1 MHEVGVVS
9 HYLRRCVL
17 VLPWPCAQP
26 ACVQPQYGD
35 KALPV
40 KAVRH
45 VVMMRGSGVVAV
57 LLPVSAGGCQS
68 GLLHSGVFLAC
79 RLPRCGFTLLA
90 PHCRKFEEVYSPPV
104 DEFVYISDNTYTREQ
119 VRPMT
124 RAVERPPFPRMEVR
138 FPFPALFGLSN
149 RMASCLHGRC
159 RSSKWRHWSLMP

>member
-1 MHEVGVVS
+1 MVS
-9 HYLRRCVL
+9 KLCL
-17 VLPWPCAQP
+17 L
-26 ACVQPQYGD
+26 
-35 KALPV
+35 

-45 VVMMRGSGVVAV
+45 VVMMRGSGVVAA

-68 GLLHSGVFLAC
+68 ATFIRFFWRVAC
-79 RLPRCGFTLLA
+79 PRCGFTLLA
-90 PHCRKFEEVYSPPV
+90 PLCRKFEEVYSPPV

-149 RMASCLHGRC
+149 RTASCLHGRC